1 MFKRKIRLSF
11 TLRSQAAQLN
21 LLSRS
26 DQLAFPE
33 PLPGAALAGRALD
46 LARFIAGLA
55 PML

>member
-21 LLSRS
+21 SLSRS

-55 PML
+55 PVL